1 MHISIK
7 SAKMKKD
14 LIFSIVLSILLVSF
28 TDAMVRPSKTQLK
41 KQEFSKLQEFI
52 TPVTEFGI
60 PIDSF
65 KIERYR
71 IKPNMSLSILLSKL
85 NIPTKKVH
93 HIILKAKNVFDLRK
107 IRAGNSY
114 QIFRSK
120 DSSQT
125 LNYLVY
131 EQSPEEYIIFDFTDS
146 LKVKK
151 ERKEVKSTFKS
162 SSGVIENSLWLAMV
176 ENHTNPLLAIEL
188 SDIYA
193 WTIDFFGIQKGDA
206 FKVFYREDFVDSTSL
221 GIKQIYAAKF
231 THNGQVIYAIPFYQ
245 DSVLSFYD
253 ADGKSLRKAFLKAPL
268 KYSRISSRFSN
279 SRLHPILKIRRP
291 HHGVD
296 YSAPIGT
303 PVHAIGD
310 GLVIKAQYSGGAGNY
325 VKIKHNSIY
334 TTGYMHLAKY
344 GKGIKKG
351 KFVKQGD
358 IIGYVGSTGL
368 STGPHLD
375 FRVWKNGSN
384 INPLKLEAPPVKPI
398 KPENQAFFNKIKDI
412 WLAKLD
418 EL

>member
-1 MHISIK
+1 
-7 SAKMKKD
+7 MKKD
-14 LIFSIVLSILLVSF
+14 LIFSALISILLLSF

-41 KQEFSKLQEFI
+41 KAEIIENREIKL
-52 TPVTEFGI
+52 PVKEYGI

-65 KIERYR
+65 NIEKSR
-71 IKPNMSLSILLSKL
+71 IKPNMNLSVLLSNL
-85 NIPTKKVH
+85 NIPSKEVH
-93 HIILKAKNVFDLRK
+93 NIIQKAKNVFDLRK

-114 QIFRSK
+114 QLFRSK

-125 LNYLVY
+125 LKYLVY
-131 EQSPEEYIIFDFTDS
+131 EQNPQEYIVFDFTDS
-146 LKVKK
+146 LSVKK
-151 ERKEVKSTFKS
+151 ERKAVKTSVKSST
-162 SSGVIENSLWLAMV
+162 GIIESSLWLTMV
-176 ENHTNPLLAIEL
+176 KNNTNPLLAIEL

-206 FKVFYREDFVDSTSL
+206 FKVFYREDFVDSTSI

-231 THNGQVIYAIPFYQ
+231 THNGQDIYAIPFYQ
-245 DSVLSFYD
+245 DSVLSFFD

-268 KYSRISSRFSN
+268 KYRRIASGFSN
-279 SRLHPILKIRRP
+279 ARLHPILKIRRP

-310 GLVIKAQYSGGAGNY
+310 GVVIKAQYSGGAGNY
-325 VKIKHNSIY
+325 VKIRHNSIY
-334 TTGYMHLAKY
+334 TTGYMHLSKY
-344 GKGIKKG
+344 GKGIKAG

-375 FRVWKNGSN
+375 FRVWKNGTN
-384 INPLKLEAPPVKPI
+384 INPLKLEAPPVEPI
-398 KPENQAFFNKIKDI
+398 KPENMEFFNKIKDI
-412 WLAKLD
+412 WVAKLD

>member
-1 MHISIK
+1 
-7 SAKMKKD
+7 MKKD
-14 LIFSIVLSILLVSF
+14 LIFSVLISVLLLSF
-28 TDAMVRPSKTQLK
+28 TDAMVRPSKMQLK
-41 KQEFSKLQEFI
+41 EAEVIENREIKL
-52 TPVTEFGI
+52 PVKEYGI

-65 KIERYR
+65 NIEKSR
-71 IKPNMSLSILLSKL
+71 IKPNMSLSVLLSNL
-85 NIPTKKVH
+85 NIPSKEVH
-93 HIILKAKNVFDLRK
+93 NIIQKAKNVFDLRK

-114 QIFRSK
+114 RVFRSK

-125 LNYLVY
+125 LNYLIY
-131 EQSPEEYIIFDFTDS
+131 EQSPIEYIVFKFADS
-146 LKVKK
+146 LSVKK
-151 ERKEVKSTFKS
+151 ERKAVKTTVKSST
-162 SSGVIENSLWLAMV
+162 GVIESSLWLTMV
-176 ENHTNPLLAIEL
+176 ENNTNPLLAIEL

-231 THNGQVIYAIPFYQ
+231 THNGQNIYAIPFYQ
-245 DSVLSFYD
+245 DSVLSFFD

-268 KYSRISSRFSN
+268 KYRRIASGFSN

-310 GLVIKAQYSGGAGNY
+310 GVVIKAQYSGGAGNY
-325 VKIKHNSIY
+325 VKIKHNSVY
-334 TTGYMHLAKY
+334 TTGYMHLSKY
-344 GKGIKKG
+344 GKGIKAG

-375 FRVWKNGSN
+375 FRVWKNGTN
-384 INPLKLEAPPVKPI
+384 INPLKLEAPPVEPI
-398 KPENQAFFNKIKDI
+398 KPENMEFFNKIKEI
-412 WLAKLD
+412 WVAKLD

>member
-1 MHISIK
+1 
-7 SAKMKKD
+7 MKKD
-14 LIFSIVLSILLVSF
+14 LIFSVLISVLLLSF
-28 TDAMVRPSKTQLK
+28 TDAMVRPSKMQLK
-41 KQEFSKLQEFI
+41 EAEINPKQEIPPPL
-52 TPVTEFGI
+52 TEYGI

-65 KIERYR
+65 NIEKSR
-71 IKPNMSLSILLSKL
+71 IKPNMSLSVLLSNL
-85 NIPTKKVH
+85 NIPSKEVH
-93 HIILKAKNVFDLRK
+93 NIIQKAKNVFDLRK

-114 QIFRSK
+114 RVFRSK

-125 LNYLVY
+125 LNYLIY
-131 EQSPEEYIIFDFTDS
+131 EQNPQEYIVFDFTDS
-146 LKVKK
+146 LSVKK
-151 ERKEVKSTFKS
+151 ERKEVKTSVKS
-162 SSGVIENSLWLAMV
+162 STGIIESSLWLTMV
-176 ENHTNPLLAIEL
+176 ENNTNPLLAIEL

-231 THNGQVIYAIPFYQ
+231 THNGQNIYAIPFYQ
-245 DSVLSFYD
+245 DSVLSFFD

-268 KYSRISSRFSN
+268 KYRRIASGFSN

-310 GLVIKAQYSGGAGNY
+310 GVVIKAQYSGGAGNY
-325 VKIKHNSIY
+325 VKIKHNSVY
-334 TTGYMHLAKY
+334 TTGYMHLSKY
-344 GKGIKKG
+344 GKGIKAG

-375 FRVWKNGSN
+375 FRVWKNGTN
-384 INPLKLEAPPVKPI
+384 INPLKLEAPPVEPI
-398 KPENQAFFNKIKDI
+398 KPENMEFFNKIKEI
-412 WLAKLD
+412 WVAKLD